1 LHYLLSDILGLIS
14 LVSIFKC
21 YEKIQNGKEAVR
33 FMPRVKKQSTSEP
46 AKKMRPALTPEARE
60 NQMIALAEKLAEEQL
75 RNGTASSQII
85 THYLKLAT
93 VREQLEKENLKEDI
107 KLKKA
112 KTDAI
117 ESAQKMEELYAEAI
131 KAMSMYGGANANDEE
146 IVND

>member
-1 LHYLLSDILGLIS
+1 MA
-14 LVSIFKC
+14 K
-21 YEKIQNGKEAVR
+21 
-33 FMPRVKKQSTSEP
+33 RVKNYIETAPKSSRMKRSAP
-46 AKKMRPALTPEARE
+46 ARTPEGRE

-146 IVND
+146 IVDD